1 MVAVLKPLTF
11 FTVLCLV
18 AGLVSAGT
26 FELTDPAAEIM
37 EEVNKPKEEQQSQ
50 DNPDTRS
57 SEADDLW
64 GEWTV
69 VGIGQ
74 TTCNDHVS
82 HKQGSSEQYALN
94 LLWMQGF
101 IDGVGYQRFITLGD
115 DRLRPVYEPA
125 SMDIWIENYCSENPP
140 DSLMR
145 AVESFIR
152 ETN

>member
-1 MVAVLKPLTF
+1 MAR
-11 FTVLCLV
+11 
-18 AGLVSAGT
+18 ADT

-37 EEVNKPKEEQQSQ
+37 EELNKHKEEQQSQ
-50 DNPDTRS
+50 DNPDTRPG
-57 SEADDLW
+57 EADVLW

-69 VGIGQ
+69 AGIGQ
-74 TTCNDHVS
+74 TTCNDHLS

-115 DRLRPVYEPA
+115 DRLRPVYEPD
-125 SMDIWIENYCSENPP
+125 SMEIWIENYCSENPP

-152 ETN
+152 EIN

>member
-1 MVAVLKPLTF
+1 MLKPLTLF
-11 FTVLCLV
+11 IVLCLV
-18 AGLVSAGT
+18 AGLASADT

-50 DNPDTRS
+50 NNPDTRS

-125 SMDIWIENYCSENPP
+125 SMDIWIENYCSKNPP